1 MAKTD
6 FDKYIAERIKEN
18 QGVLVP
24 VKASLF
30 ELMFVKKA
38 DPKKRHPNPGDE
50 FCDPAIGPN
59 YKIISEYMEKIT
71 RRSAADPEPWE
82 EPLIVEKVHPE
93 GYMLLNGH
101 HRWAAVLKT
110 GYASAI
116 SANKLSTV

>member
-30 ELMFVKKA
+30 ELMFVKKT
-38 DPKKRHPNPGDE
+38 DPKKLHPNPGDE

-59 YKIISEYMEKIT
+59 YKIISEYVEKIT
-71 RRSAADPEPWE
+71 RRSAADPEPWK

-101 HRWAAVLKT
+101 HRWAAALKT